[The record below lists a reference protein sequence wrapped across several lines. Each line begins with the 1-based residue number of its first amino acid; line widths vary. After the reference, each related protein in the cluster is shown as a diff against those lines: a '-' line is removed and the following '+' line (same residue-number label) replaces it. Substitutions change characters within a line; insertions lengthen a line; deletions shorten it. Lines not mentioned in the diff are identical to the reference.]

1 MDVNVSREISE
12 VLDAA
17 AAISVQRSHYFV
29 GVDHLYE
36 ALLSRPN
43 LLPSAFVD
51 KYADILR
58 LTARRLHETQWRGA
72 VPPTSG
78 EVYYTPRCAH
88 VTNDAAKL
96 AHRLDRSEARGG
108 HLLLALLS
116 DAHGAP
122 GRAMDDLRVDR
133 GALLEA
139 LKSALVKGRIPT
151 AERGVRRT
159 EGNAVS
165 AITSGSTD
173 GDPLAGL
180 LRDLTAE
187 ARAGRMGPAIGRD
200 AEIMEIIQILA
211 RKGKANVIL
220 AGEAGVGKT
229 KIIEG
234 LARMLAK
241 SSAVTLMAGER
252 IVELNLGALMAGTQ
266 YRGAFEE
273 KLLKLIESLKD
284 SPGTILFIDEIHLMM
299 GAGKT
304 DGDTMDMANLLKPAL
319 ARGDFKCIGATT
331 LHEYRKFVERDPAIE
346 RRFQLVRV
354 ESLSEDAT
362 RLVLQGL
369 RGSLESHHQIAVSD
383 KAIDAAIRLTQR
395 YMPNRQLPDKAIDI
409 LDQACARYRLTA
421 LTGRDSQIKHRSRS
435 VATKMPRVTPHDIRK
450 VVSQLTAISI
460 DELTADER
468 RNINELANI
477 LRKRIIGQDEAVA
490 KVVAA
495 VQKSRAGLSDPNR
508 PDAIMLF
515 LGPTGVG
522 KTQMAKELADVLFG
536 SRTHLITFDM
546 SEYTEAHTVSRLL
559 GAPPG
564 YVGSDEDGRL
574 VAAVKDNPF
583 CILLFDEVEKAHH
596 NVFDIFLP
604 IFDEGRLKDNRGR
617 TVDFKN
623 CIIILTSNIGAENL
637 CRNSNGPS
645 EQNIVNELAKHF
657 RPEFINRI
665 DDFVPF
671 YPLLFEDIRLILRHS
686 VDDLRRRLADKDIGV
701 RMYQRAYEYLAAKG
715 YNAQFGARELRRA
728 VDRHVI
734 APVSDR
740 ILKGEFKAGDMID
753 IMMDGEILVFRKGE
767 PHVREAVN
775 S

>member
-1 MDVNVSREISE
+1 MEVNVTREISDM
-12 VLDAA
+12 LDAA
-17 AAISVQRSHYFV
+17 AAISVQRGHYFV
-29 GVDHLYE
+29 GVEHLFE

-43 LLPSAFVD
+43 VLPSAFVD
-51 KYADILR
+51 QHADILR

-78 EVYYTPRCAH
+78 DVYYTPRCAQIA
-88 VTNDAAKL
+88 NEAGKL
-96 AHRLDRSEARGG
+96 AHRLGRGEARGG

-116 DAHGAP
+116 DAHSAP
-122 GRAMDDLRVDR
+122 SRAMEELHVDR
-133 GALLEA
+133 GAL
-139 LKSALVKGRIPT
+139 
-151 AERGVRRT
+151 
-159 EGNAVS
+159 
-165 AITSGSTD
+165 ITSLRTALMNGKLPKASPAAKPAAIEAAQDAPQPGTN
-173 GDPLAGL
+173 GDPLAGV

-187 ARAGRMGPAIGRD
+187 ARAGKIEPAIGRD
-200 AEIMEIIQILA
+200 AEMMEVIQILA
-211 RKGKANVIL
+211 RKGKSNVIL

-229 KIIEG
+229 KIAEG

-252 IVELNLGALMAGTQ
+252 MLELNLGALMAGTA

-273 KLLKLIESLKD
+273 KLLAVIESLKE

-331 LHEYRKFVERDPAIE
+331 LQEYRKFVERDPAIE

-354 ESLSEDAT
+354 EPLSEDAT
-362 RLVLQGL
+362 RQVLQTL
-369 RGSLESHHQIAVSD
+369 RPSLESHHQIGVSD

-395 YMPNRQLPDKAIDI
+395 YMPNRQLPDKAIDV
-409 LDQACARYRLTA
+409 LDQACARYRLRA
-421 LTGRDSQIKHRSRS
+421 LTGRDSQAGRRSRS
-435 VATKMPRVTPHDIRK
+435 NPTKMPHVTPHDIRRI
-450 VVSQLTAISI
+450 VSQLTAIPI

-468 RNINELANI
+468 RNINNLSSI
-477 LRKRIIGQDEAVA
+477 LRKRIIGQDEAVS
-490 KVVAA
+490 KIVAA

-536 SRTHLITFDM
+536 SRSHLITFDM
-546 SEYTEAHTVSRLL
+546 SEYTEAHSVSRLL

-564 YVGSDEDGRL
+564 YIGSDEDGRL
-574 VAAVKDNPF
+574 VSAVKDNPF
-583 CILLFDEVEKAHH
+583 SILLFDEIEKAHR
-596 NVFDIFLP
+596 NIFDIFLP

-617 TVDFKN
+617 IVDFKN
-623 CIIILTSNIGAENL
+623 CIIILTSNIGANKL
-637 CRNSNGPS
+637 YRNSDAAMDHS
-645 EQNIVNELAKHF
+645 VCDELSKHF

-665 DDFVPF
+665 DEFVPF

-686 VDDLRRRLADKDIGV
+686 IDDLRRRLADKDIGV
-701 RMYQRAYEYLAAKG
+701 RMYQRAYEYLADKG
-715 YNAQFGARELRRA
+715 YSAQFGARELRRA
-728 VDRHVI
+728 VDRYVI
-734 APVSDR
+734 APISDK
-740 ILKGEFKAGDMID
+740 ILRGEFEAGDMID
-753 IMMDGEILVFRKGE
+753 VMMDGETLVFRKGE
-767 PHVREAVN
+767 PHLREAVRA
-775 S
+775 

>member
-1 MDVNVSREISE
+1 MEVNVSREVSDT
-12 VLDAA
+12 LDAA
-17 AAISVQRSHYFV
+17 AALSVQRGHYFV
-29 GVDHLYE
+29 GVEHLYE
-36 ALLSRPN
+36 ALLSQPN

-51 KYADILR
+51 QHADILR
-58 LTARRLHETQWRGA
+58 LTARRVHEMQWRGA

-78 EVYYTPRCAH
+78 DVYYTPRCAQ
-88 VTNDAAKL
+88 TANEASKL
-96 AHRLDRSEARGG
+96 AHRLGQGEARGG
-108 HLLLALLS
+108 HVLLALLS
-116 DAHGAP
+116 DTHSAP
-122 GRAMDDLRVDR
+122 SRAMDELHVNRETLLVSLRKALMNGRAPADLRTKRAAKDD
-133 GALLEA
+133 
-139 LKSALVKGRIPT
+139 SAAAAAP
-151 AERGVRRT
+151 
-159 EGNAVS
+159 
-165 AITSGSTD
+165 STTN
-173 GDPLAGL
+173 GDLLAGV

-187 ARAGRMGPAIGRD
+187 AREGKLEPAIGRD
-200 AEIMEIIQILA
+200 AEIMEVIQILA
-211 RKGKANVIL
+211 RKGKSNVIL

-229 KIIEG
+229 KIAEG

-252 IVELNLGALMAGTQ
+252 MVELNLGALMAGTA

-273 KLLKLIESLKD
+273 KLMAVIDKVSE
-284 SPGTILFIDEIHLMM
+284 SPGTILFIDEIHLIM

-354 ESLSEDAT
+354 DALSEDAT
-362 RLVLQGL
+362 KQVLQAL
-369 RGSLESHHQIAVSD
+369 RPSFESHHQIAVSD

-395 YMPNRQLPDKAIDI
+395 YMPNRQLPDKAIDV
-409 LDQACARYRLTA
+409 LDQACARYRLRA
-421 LTGRDSQIKHRSRS
+421 LTGRDSQMRRRSRS
-435 VATKMPRVTPHDIRK
+435 AETRMPQVTPHDIRK
-450 VVSQLTAISI
+450 IVSQLTAIPI

-468 RNINELANI
+468 RNINNLGAI
-477 LRKRIIGQDEAVA
+477 LRRRIIGQDEAVS
-490 KVVAA
+490 KIVAA

-522 KTQMAKELADVLFG
+522 KTQMAKELADTLFG
-536 SRTHLITFDM
+536 SRAHLVTFDM

-564 YVGSDEDGRL
+564 YAGSDEDGRL
-574 VAAVKDNPF
+574 VSAIKDNPF
-583 CILLFDEVEKAHH
+583 CILLFDEIEKAHR
-596 NVFDIFLP
+596 NIFDIFLP

-617 TVDFKN
+617 SVDFKN
-623 CIIILTSNIGAENL
+623 CIIILTSNIGADKLYRDADSATEDGV
-637 CRNSNGPS
+637 CR
-645 EQNIVNELAKHF
+645 ELAKHF

-665 DDFVPF
+665 DEFVPF
-671 YPLLFEDIRLILRHS
+671 YPLLFEDVRLILRHS

-701 RMYQRAYEYLAAKG
+701 RMYQRAYEYLAEKG

-728 VDRHVI
+728 VERHVV
-734 APVSDR
+734 APISDR
-740 ILKGEFKAGDMID
+740 ILKGEFAAGDMID
-753 IMMDGEILVFRKGE
+753 VMMDGETLVFRKGE
-767 PHVREAVN
+767 PHVREAVR